1 MILMRHCQ
9 SEFNAHFE
17 VSREDPGIEDPRLT
31 ALGEQQAEAAAEILA
46 QSGRVKRI
54 VSSPYWRAMH
64 TAEIV
69 ARRLDLEVVGVEPL
83 VREHAFFA
91 CDIGSPRSELAA
103 RWPHYDYRDLPEEW
117 WPPGGETEADLQARR
132 DRYHQ
137 DLTKAGDWVG
147 MLVISHWGFIRA
159 LTGEAVTNG
168 ALLHFD
174 PLSLHARPLD
184 EA

>member
-31 ALGEQQAEAAAEILA
+31 ALGECQAEAAAEVLA
-46 QSGRVKRI
+46 QSGQVRHI

-69 ARRLDLEVVGVEPL
+69 ARRLDLTVSVDPL

-91 CDIGSPRSELAA
+91 CDIGSPRSQLAV

-117 WPPGGETEADLQARR
+117 WPPGSETEEELHARR
-132 DRYHQ
+132 NHYHRAVT
-137 DLTKAGDWVG
+137 DAGNWTG
-147 MLVISHWGFIRA
+147 MLVVTHWGFIRA
-159 LTGEAVTNG
+159 LTGEAVANG

-174 PLSLHARPLD
+174 PVSLKVRPL
-184 EA
+184 EEI